1 MRVVGAT
8 TDVRVGVSLRVG
20 YEVYTAGVISFA
32 SAVGASTGV
41 ISFASNVGTGI
52 SAWVVAA
59 RAVDVCCSRSP
70 FVHDYGLAG

>member
-8 TDVRVGVSLRVG
+8 TDVCVGVSLRVGYG

-32 SAVGASTGV
+32 SAVGTS
-41 ISFASNVGTGI
+41 TGI
-52 SAWVVAA
+52 STWVVVT

>member
-20 YEVYTAGVISFA
+20 YGYEVYTAGVISFA
-32 SAVGASTGV
+32 SAVGTSTGV

-52 SAWVVAA
+52 SAWVVVA
-59 RAVDVCCSRSP
+59 RAVDVC
-70 FVHDYGLAG
+70 